1 MNPINSVVFYTNRY
15 SKDELIPYVNKS
27 YISNIEVVS

>member
-15 SKDELIPYVNKS
+15 SKDELSLYINKS
-27 YISNIEVVS
+27 NIGNIEVVS

>member
-15 SKDELIPYVNKS
+15 SKDELILYINKS
-27 YISNIEVVS
+27 NIANIEVVS